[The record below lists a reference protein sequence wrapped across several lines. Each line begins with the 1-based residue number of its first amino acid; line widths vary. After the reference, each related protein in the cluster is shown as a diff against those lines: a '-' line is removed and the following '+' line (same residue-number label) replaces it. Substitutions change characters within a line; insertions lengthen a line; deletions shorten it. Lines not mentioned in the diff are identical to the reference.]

1 MWDYK
6 PMPSSDELYHHGI
19 LGQKWG
25 VRRYQNENGSLTPS
39 GKKRYSTEH
48 IDARELSKKGVS
60 RLTNDELRR
69 FNERMNLERNYRDLE
84 RQYKNNNSS
93 FSKALTFTKGLL
105 AVAKFAGESYDAYRK
120 LKKIFDK

>member
-1 MWDYK
+1 MWDYT
-6 PMPSSDELYHHGI
+6 PMPSSDEFYHHGI

-39 GKKRYSTEH
+39 GKKRYSAEH

-84 RQYKNNNSS
+84 RQYKNNNSL
-93 FSKALTFTKGLL
+93 FSKALTFTKDLL
-105 AVAKFAGESYDAYRK
+105 AVAKFVGESYDAYRK